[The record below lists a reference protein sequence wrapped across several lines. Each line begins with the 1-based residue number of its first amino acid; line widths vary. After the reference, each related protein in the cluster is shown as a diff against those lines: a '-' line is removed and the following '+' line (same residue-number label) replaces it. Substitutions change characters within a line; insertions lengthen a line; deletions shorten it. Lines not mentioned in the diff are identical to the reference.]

1 MGTTNGG
8 LLRKYHDIKLTKLEI
23 QYSKTFQ
30 KGY

>member
-8 LLRKYHDIKLTKLEI
+8 LLRKYHDIKLAKLET

>member
-8 LLRKYHDIKLTKLEI
+8 LLRKYHDIKLAKLEI
-23 QYSKTFQ
+23 QCSKTFQ